1 MSPNLRPRPK
11 DEKKHSIAVIHK
23 ENYEIAKLTLIANDV
38 TSELE
43 KVTTNRRYFNYT
55 EKSLKPK
62 TQEEM
67 EEEEK
72 AARIKNLKRK

>member
-1 MSPNLRPRPK
+1 M
-11 DEKKHSIAVIHK
+11 IHK